1 MTGNAH
7 MDARIMENEA
17 RIRENVRQYRDRKA
31 ISSNKRIPTYGKTN
45 GHWLKGLHHV
55 LLLIMGRL

>member
-1 MTGNAH
+1 

-17 RIRENVRQYRDRKA
+17 RIEANVRQYLDRLA
-31 ISSNKRIPTYGKTN
+31 ISSNKRIPKYSKTN

-55 LLLIMGRL
+55 LMLIMGRL

>member
-1 MTGNAH
+1 
-7 MDARIMENEA
+7 MDAKIMENEA
-17 RIRENVRQYRDRKA
+17 RIRANVRQYRDREA
-31 ISSNKRIPTYGKTN
+31 ISSNKKIPTYGKTN

>member
-1 MTGNAH
+1 MIENAH

-17 RIRENVRQYRDRKA
+17 RIQANVRLYRDREA
-31 ISSNKRIPTYGKTN
+31 ISSNKRIPTYRKTH

-55 LLLIMGRL
+55 LLLIMGHL